1 MSQFAAEISQVREVG
16 FHRIERQTEKF
27 FFFFFF
33 HFKGEQNAILKWALS
48 LQTQIFHVQ
57 LP

>member
-16 FHRIERQTEKF
+16 YHRIERQTEKF
-27 FFFFFF
+27 FFFFFN
-33 HFKGEQNAILKWALS
+33 FKGEQNAILKWALS